1 MGITEKAAMDNIN
14 AVAAQIIRQERN
26 LRDVM
31 KNSEV
36 WEDKLYRSMGTLK
49 MARRLDFG
57 ECLELI
63 SDVRLGVSLGFFDEN
78 MFDVDFLIHNL
89 ADGTVLSDN
98 ESEAAPELSSK
109 IRAEIIR
116 NRLK

>member
-14 AVAAQIIRQERN
+14 AVAARIIRQERN

-49 MARRLDFG
+49 NG
-57 ECLELI
+57 K
-63 SDVRLGVSLGFFDEN
+63 
-78 MFDVDFLIHNL
+78 
-89 ADGTVLSDN
+89 
-98 ESEAAPELSSK
+98 AAGL
-109 IRAEIIR
+109 R
-116 NRLK
+116 